1 MFKTLQILFKKVRV
15 IQEGVRDAILVSM
28 DVKSLDANIPNCKGI
43 KEEVIG
49 KLNAHTDKPIPTRII
64 IKFLYLISAV
74 NNFLTKSINYL
85 QVNVCTMGNTSAPSY
100 AKIFWESLKQHMPY
114 IIHKAITYDT

>member
-1 MFKTLQILFKKVRV
+1 
-15 IQEGVRDAILVSM
+15 M

-74 NNFLTKSINYL
+74 NNFLTKSISYL
-85 QVNVCTMGNTSAPSY
+85 QINVCSMGTTENFLGKFETTHAVHHTQSNN
-100 AKIFWESLKQHMPY
+100 IRY
-114 IIHKAITYDT
+114 IEDLFFIWKRKEEELLPFMEDLSKKNEN

>member
-64 IKFLYLISAV
+64 IKFLYLI
-74 NNFLTKSINYL
+74 
-85 QVNVCTMGNTSAPSY
+85 
-100 AKIFWESLKQHMPY
+100 
-114 IIHKAITYDT
+114 

>member
-1 MFKTLQILFKKVRV
+1 
-15 IQEGVRDAILVSM
+15 M

-85 QVNVCTMGNTSAPSY
+85 QINVCTMGTTSAPSY

-114 IIHKAITYDT
+114 IINKAITYDT